1 MATIGLQEPT
11 LQSRPSREDDTR
23 QAGHIENPP
32 RFQGKLKS
40 LLIGVNHHAV
50 VIRLPGI
57 HSGPQTLSHNHL
69 RARCRSI
76 NRADDHADVSLHSD
90 SSGISQ

>member
-1 MATIGLQEPT
+1 
-11 LQSRPSREDDTR
+11 
-23 QAGHIENPP
+23 
-32 RFQGKLKS
+32 
-40 LLIGVNHHAV
+40 

-76 NRADDHADVSLHSD
+76 NPADDHADVSLHSD